1 MPARAERTGRIV
13 YHSRVDGERR
23 VALSGRHMKQ
33 LFEFLPLVLFFT
45 AYQMDGKVLSVG
57 TWSHTFDGIFSAT
70 AVLMISSVASW
81 LFASVWERK
90 NDRRLMWM
98 TIAIIIFGAATL
110 ILRDQRF
117 IQWKPTVFNWVL
129 ALVFLG
135 SHFIGQR
142 PVLQRLLGGQLVLPQ
157 NIWTRL
163 SMLWIGNF
171 TVVGALN
178 LIVAYQY
185 EESFWVAY
193 KLYSSI
199 GFTLLLM
206 LLTIA
211 IVAPH
216 LKDQDPDAGAE
227 GTEGSS

>member
-1 MPARAERTGRIV
+1 
-13 YHSRVDGERR
+13 
-23 VALSGRHMKQ
+23 MKQ
-33 LFEFLPLVLFFT
+33 LLEFLPLVLFFT
-45 AYQMDGKVLSVG
+45 AYQMDGEVLSVG

-81 LFASVWERK
+81 LSASVWERK
-90 NDRRLMWM
+90 NDRRLMWV
-98 TIAIIIFGAATL
+98 TIAIVIFGAATL

-206 LLTIA
+206 LLTIV